1 MNNNYDPA
9 YAAQPVN
16 PTADYDAMVA
26 EVQRLDQ
33 ASETKGMQAL
43 ITIGASIIFGIVMV
57 MIDRPISLIIAA
69 FGVGM
74 GWWIAREGA
83 ALSLAADELRE
94 QLPDTPPSAHTE
106 YVTLPD
112 GRVIPRARYEDIA
125 SRNPSNPAPATGQA
139 PKGNSQG
146 NVNGT
151 PNSFDDISDE
161 DGF

>member
-94 QLPDTPPSAHTE
+94 QLPATPPTGGTE
-106 YVTLPD
+106 FVTLPD
-112 GRVIPRARYEDIA
+112 GRVIPRERYEDIA
-125 SRNPSNPAPATGQA
+125 THQ
-139 PKGNSQG
+139 
-146 NVNGT
+146 T
-151 PNSFDDISDE
+151 PHRPLGKPRRAIPR
-161 DGF
+161 GM